1 MAKRIIKDDRI
12 KEIIKNISQD
22 FRHSNELDDYA
33 LLFYKY
39 ENDDTIRGNDI
50 DKMIEY
56 CTTGLTEL
64 HKDLAWRQQYLGEN
78 PQMKET
84 QLLENMFTIE
94 QEYKELLAFLQKS

>member
-1 MAKRIIKDDRI
+1 MAKRIIKDPRI
-12 KEIIKNISQD
+12 KEIIKNIAQD

-39 ENDDTIRGNDI
+39 ENEDKITGGDI

-64 HKDLAWRQQYLGEN
+64 HKDLAWRQEYLSEN
-78 PQMKET
+78 PNMNEAR
-84 QLLENMFTIE
+84 LLENMFTIE
-94 QEYKELLAFLQKS
+94 QEYKELLAFLQK